1 MSLLPVE
8 WGMSEKSRPNSK
20 SQVIILSVLH
30 DGLTPTQAGLRFGMS
45 RRQIHR
51 LLVRYKEGGLD
62 ALEPRSRRPKSNPR
76 ALTHKLRGEIIAL
89 RGSLLAQGLD
99 AGAAS
104 IAWHL
109 HEAKL
114 HTPALSTIW
123 RVLTA
128 EGLVTP
134 QPKKRPRSY
143 IQRFEAVQPNET
155 WQSDFTH
162 WRLADGSDVEIINWL
177 DDHSRLL
184 LHCSVFKAVTGKIVI
199 DTFNECRSQYGTPFS
214 TLTDNGNVYTARFTQ
229 GKNAFE
235 YLLSE
240 LEIIQKNGSPAH
252 PQTQGK
258 IERFHQTLKKWLSEQ
273 EAAKDLKELQ
283 RQLEEFR
290 RIYNTQRPHKALEMK
305 TPQSCYEA
313 TIKAT
318 PKEAKDKEH
327 YRVRHDSVDKFGKL
341 SLRRAGKMH
350 HLGVGIDH
358 RHKKVFVIVDHFKVS
373 VVEKKTGE
381 VLSKHI
387 IEPTRTYWTNVL
399 VDEMTK
405 RSRKLK

>member
-1 MSLLPVE
+1 
-8 WGMSEKSRPNSK
+8 MSEISRPNSK
-20 SQVIILSVLH
+20 SQVIVLSLLH
-30 DGLTPTQAGLRFGMS
+30 EDLTPTEVAARFGVS
-45 RRQIHR
+45 RRYVHY
-51 LLVRYKEGGLD
+51 LLVRYRQGGLES
-62 ALEPRSRRPKSNPR
+62 LEPGSRRPKSNPR
-76 ALTHKLRGEIIAL
+76 ALTKDLRDEIIRL
-89 RGSLLAQGLD
+89 RTHLLAQGLD

-109 HEAKL
+109 GEGKL

-123 RVLTA
+123 RILKA
-128 EGLVTP
+128 EGLITP
-134 QPKKRPRSY
+134 QPKKRPKAY
-143 IQRFEAVQPNET
+143 MTRFEAVQPNET

-162 WRLADGSDVEIINWL
+162 WRLKDGSDVEIINWL

-184 LHCSVFKAVTGKIVI
+184 LSCTVFKAITGKIVI
-199 DTFNECRSQYGTPFS
+199 DTFNEARSQYGTPFS
-214 TLTDNGNVYTARFTQ
+214 TLTDNGNVYTARFVK
-229 GKNAFE
+229 GKNGFE

-283 RQLEEFR
+283 RQLDEFR
-290 RIYNTQRPHKALEMK
+290 TIYNTQRPHKALEMR
-305 TPQSCYEA
+305 TPQSSYEA
-313 TIKAT
+313 TVKAT

-327 YRVRHDSVDKFGKL
+327 YRVRHDNVDQFGKI

-350 HLGVGIDH
+350 HLGVGIENQF
-358 RHKKVFVIVDHFKVS
+358 KKVYIVVDHYKVS

-381 VLSKHI
+381 VLSKHV
-387 IEPTRTYWTNVL
+387 IEPTRTYWTNFL
-399 VDEMTK
+399 VDDETK

>member
-1 MSLLPVE
+1 MSQSP
-8 WGMSEKSRPNSK
+8 RPNSL
-20 SQVIILSVLH
+20 SQVIVLSVLH
-30 DGLTPTQAGLRFGMS
+30 DGLTPTQAALRFGMS

-51 LLVRYKEGGLD
+51 LLARYKIGGLD

-76 ALTHKLRGEIIAL
+76 ALNQELRDEIIRL
-89 RGSLLAQGLD
+89 RTDLVAQGLD

-104 IAWHL
+104 IVWHL
-109 HEAKL
+109 GQAGL

-123 RVLTA
+123 RILRA
-128 EGLVTP
+128 AGLVTP
-134 QPKKRPRSY
+134 TPSKRPKAY
-143 IQRFEAVQPNET
+143 ITRFEAVQPNET

-184 LHCSVFKAVTGKIVI
+184 LHCSVFKAITGNIVI
-199 DTFNECRSQYGTPFS
+199 DTFNECRNTYGTPFS
-214 TLTDNGNVYTARFTQ
+214 TLTDNGIVYTARFVK
-229 GKNAFE
+229 GKNGFE

-240 LEIIQKNGSPAH
+240 LDIVQKNGSPAH

-273 EAAKDLKELQ
+273 DRAKDLKELQ
-283 RQLEEFR
+283 RQLDEFR
-290 RIYNTQRPHKALEMK
+290 TIYNTQRPHKALEMR
-305 TPQSCYEA
+305 TPQSSYEA
-313 TIKAT
+313 TIKAI
-318 PKEAKDKEH
+318 PKVAKDKEH
-327 YRVRHDSVDKFGKL
+327 YRVRHDSVDQFGKL

-350 HLGVGIDH
+350 HLGVGIENQF
-358 RHKKVFVIVDHFKVS
+358 KKVYVVVDHYKVS

-381 VLSKHI
+381 VLSKHV
-387 IEPTRTYWTNVL
+387 IEPTRTYWTNLL

-405 RSRKLK
+405 RSRKPK

>member
-1 MSLLPVE
+1 
-8 WGMSEKSRPNSK
+8 MSENPRPNSK
-20 SQVIILSVLH
+20 SQVIVLSVLH
-30 DGLTPTQAGLRFGMS
+30 DGLTPSQAGLRFGMS

-51 LLVRYKEGGLD
+51 LLIRYKTGGLD

-76 ALTHKLRGEIIAL
+76 ALTQELRGEIIRL
-89 RGSLLAQGLD
+89 RHHLLAQGLD

-109 HEAKL
+109 QQRQHRS
-114 HTPALSTIW
+114 PATSTIW
-123 RVLTA
+123 RILKA
-128 EGLVTP
+128 EGLITA
-134 QPKKRPRSY
+134 QPKKRPKAY
-143 IQRFEAVQPNET
+143 ITRFEAVQPNET

-184 LHCSVFKAVTGKIVI
+184 LHCSVFNAITGAIVI
-199 DTFNECRSQYGTPFS
+199 DSFNQCRSQYGTPFS
-214 TLTDNGNVYTARFTQ
+214 TLTDNGNVYTARFVK
-229 GKNAFE
+229 GKNGFE

-240 LEIIQKNGSPAH
+240 LEIVQKNGSPAH

-273 EAAKDLKELQ
+273 KAAKNLKELQ
-283 RQLEEFR
+283 GQLDEFR
-290 RIYNTQRPHKALEMK
+290 TIYNTQRPHRALEMK
-305 TPQSCYEA
+305 TPQSSYEA

-318 PKEAKDKEH
+318 PKVAKDKEH
-327 YRVRHDSVDKFGKL
+327 YRVRLDVIDQFGKI

-350 HLGVGIDH
+350 HLGVGIETQF
-358 RHKKVFVIVDHFKVS
+358 KKVYVVVDHYQVS
-373 VVEKKTGE
+373 VIEKKTGE

-387 IEPTRTYWTNVL
+387 IEPTRTYWTNTL
-399 VDEMTK
+399 VDEITK
-405 RSRKLK
+405 RSRKPK